1 MLKKSFREAIY
12 GKTNDRGKSGLKFE
26 TVIQMLDIK
35 PDFYEIPSG
44 VLIRKLFRDTFTE
57 R

>member
-1 MLKKSFREAIY
+1 MLKKSFREPSY
-12 GKTNDRGKSGLKFE
+12 GTTNYPGKSGLKFE

-35 PDFYEIPSG
+35 PEFYEIPSG
-44 VLIRKLFRDTFTE
+44 ILIRKLFCDTFTE